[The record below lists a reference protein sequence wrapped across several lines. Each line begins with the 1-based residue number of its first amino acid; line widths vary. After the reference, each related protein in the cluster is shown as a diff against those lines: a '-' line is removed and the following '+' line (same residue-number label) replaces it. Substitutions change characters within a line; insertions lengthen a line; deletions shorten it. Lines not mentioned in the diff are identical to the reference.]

1 MATRKEEAA
10 AATGLRFLPTRRCQW
25 HPQSEFYVSSLTC
38 VQCIAEYGEKKEVKQ
53 KKSAYWQQNST
64 AINHRR
70 KKKRDVTRAVAKL
83 IELVN
88 FGVEY
93 PDAEFRVAEAFE
105 VDAELLRAAY
115 DAKWAD
121 PR

>member
-10 AATGLRFLPTRRCQW
+10 LATGLRFLPTRRCQW

-38 VQCIAEYGEKKEVKQ
+38 VQCIAEYGKNKEVKQ
-53 KKSAYWQQNST
+53 KKSAYWKQNSIS
-64 AINHRR
+64 INHRR
-70 KKKRDVTRAVAKL
+70 KKKRDVTRALAKL
-83 IELVN
+83 IELID

-115 DAKWAD
+115 DESCK
-121 PR
+121 